1 MMKKVI
7 SLIVLT
13 ILLISCKK
21 EVTTPTSGI
30 FRGRFE
36 MTGFNGGGIETGAC
50 TIALNDKTRSFS
62 LSVDDAESVAYPSSG
77 TYTIS
82 NPIEMSF
89 ASKQMPIANT
99 NPHILL
105 DPIYTCKFD
114 DTSFEITKIIDTI
127 KYDYKFLRY

>member
-7 SLIVLT
+7 SLIALT

-36 MTGFNGGGIETGAC
+36 MTGFNGGGFETGAC

-62 LSVDDAESVAYPSSG
+62 LSVDDAENVPYPSSG
-77 TYTIS
+77 TYVIS
-82 NPIEMSF
+82 NALEMIF
-89 ASKQMPIANT
+89 ASKQTPAPNT

-105 DPIYTCKFD
+105 DSVYSYKFD